1 VIIMSPTISTSLL
14 DAALALP
21 PDARAELADILL
33 DSLDQSLDPRISD
46 AVAEEA
52 ERRIDEYE
60 SGEVAA
66 LSQEEFEAWRRAKW
80 NS

>member
-66 LSQEEFEAWRRAKW
+66 LSQVEFEAWRRAKW